1 VDSKDFFSSRNDR
14 QPSPYRHGLDGS
26 VATTPPS
33 RTSSQESHETHAT
46 SMLLLAPLQTK
57 GPIEDFDDFDPLEV
71 DDPKSY
77 DLVQPSSERE
87 PQAFSLE
94 ARSGLLFSREH
105 LEIIF
110 SDPTLLIPF
119 TAYLSNTRPQS
130 VPILVYYLDAVKA
143 LKAIAY
149 ANAVTEALE
158 PIPGH
163 DFTSL
168 PVRCTLNSILEDK
181 ASRAFDVLVNEDLP
195 AYITHQY
202 IKIVS
207 LNLTRRVTGTLA
219 PHLREASEG
228 LAEVFCLSD
237 PSRKDNPIIFASEGA
252 ILFAWLLD
260 YG

>member
-1 VDSKDFFSSRNDR
+1 
-14 QPSPYRHGLDGS
+14 
-26 VATTPPS
+26 
-33 RTSSQESHETHAT
+33 
-46 SMLLLAPLQTK
+46 MLLAPLQTK
-57 GPIEDFDDFDPLEV
+57 GPIEDSDDFDPLEV

-77 DLVQPSSERE
+77 DLVQPSSERY
-87 PQAFSLE
+87 PQPFSLE

-105 LEIIF
+105 LEVIF

-119 TAYLSNTRPQS
+119 TAFLSSFRPQS
-130 VPILVYYLDAVKA
+130 VPVLVYYLDAVKA

-163 DFTSL
+163 EFTAL

-181 ASRAFDVLVNEDLP
+181 ASKAFDLLVNEDLP

-207 LNLTRRVTGTLA
+207 LNVIRRVTGTLA
-219 PHLREASEG
+219 PHLRESSEG

-237 PSRKDNPIIFASEGA
+237 PSRKDNPIIFASEGNVSSPDDRSKA
-252 ILFAWLLD
+252 DSRQSSTGRPNTA
-260 YG
+260 